1 MANRVP
7 LVFDTTDNKI
17 KELPSG
23 DNLNMSGSS
32 INDAINISASG
43 VLTATTTN
51 TVNINI
57 AGNPIAEVAK
67 TNDYNDLSNLPILF
81 DGDYNSLT
89 NKPVSTATDWADVT
103 NKPVIASKLSQ
114 LVNDTNFVTN
124 AQVAIQST
132 QVAGLAA
139 VATGG
144 SWTDLV
150 DANQLVTKSE
160 ITGGTLTIDVNNT
173 GDLEGSVFSADGVV
187 KLVDGV
193 NKRLNGPLFGNVT
206 GNLTGDTTGDH
217 IGNVYSQD
225 GVKQVL
231 YSGATQNDD
240 ALFRGNIAGQ
250 VFSSDLS
257 TLVIGEDGNFYGDVK
272 GSVFGDDSSVIIDG
286 ISNNITGSIISAT
299 NTFNGNIQKLGN
311 SLDLSSDSG
320 IQLLPSGNLNV
331 PNATTITINASS
343 TIGITATDNLTLTST
358 SGNVVVQDHIS
369 ITNLKTLVAGA
380 ATYADFQAAIASL

>member
-1 MANRVP
+1 MANRIP
-7 LVFDTTDNKI
+7 LVFDTTENKI

-43 VLTATTTN
+43 IITATTTN

-57 AGNPIAEVAK
+57 AGNPIAEVAR
-67 TNDYNDLSNLPILF
+67 TNNYNDLSNLPALF

-89 NKPVSTATDWADVT
+89 NKPAINATDWVNIT
-103 NKPVIASKLSQ
+103 NKPTIATKLSQ

-124 AQVAIQST
+124 AQVTIQAV
-132 QVAGLAA
+132 QVAGLAE

-193 NKRLNGPLFGNVT
+193 NKRFNGPLFGNVT
-206 GNLTGDTTGDH
+206 G
-217 IGNVYSQD
+217 
-225 GVKQVL
+225 
-231 YSGATQNDD
+231 
-240 ALFRGNIAGQ
+240 
-250 VFSSDLS
+250 
-257 TLVIGEDGNFYGDVK
+257 
-272 GSVFGDDSSVIIDG
+272 
-286 ISNNITGSIISAT
+286 TGS
-299 NTFNGNIQKLGN
+299 
-311 SLDLSSDSG
+311 
-320 IQLLPSGNLNV
+320 
-331 PNATTITINASS
+331 
-343 TIGITATDNLTLTST
+343 
-358 SGNVVVQDHIS
+358 
-369 ITNLKTLVAGA
+369 
-380 ATYADFQAAIASL
+380 